1 MNTTMDQRYIDE
13 CKQIQQ
19 NATYSAETHHRMAVR
34 DQHRA
39 FWLQVIPACIAAGSG
54 ALVAAGV
61 SPTSLLWLTVL
72 SATVAA
78 VSNILNPQKSYQDHL
93 SAAKGFTAL
102 KHDAR
107 FLHEAQSSNM
117 TDPEFRLATA
127 YLHEKYNDLVK
138 IVPPTDP
145 KVFEQARITIQA
157 GIHEPDRSLR
167 GEIK

>member
-1 MNTTMDQRYIDE
+1 MDQRYIDE

-19 NATYSAETHHRMAVR
+19 NATYSDETHHRMAAR
-34 DQHRA
+34 DQSRA

-61 SPTSLLWLTVL
+61 SPNSLLWLTVL
-72 SATVAA
+72 SATIAA

-107 FLHEAQSSNM
+107 FLHEAQSFSM

-127 YLHEKYNDLVK
+127 HLHEKYNELVK

-145 KVFEQARITIQA
+145 KIFEQARRTIQA
-157 GIHEPDRSLR
+157 GIHEPDRTPS